1 MKSNA
6 LFLMTVVWIILGLL
20 LLFVLLF
27 RIMMNGFRNP
37 QRKHTTSP
45 LEIGIPFEE
54 VRFITHNNRSLYG
67 WWIFKNETYPTIIL
81 VHGWGRNVGRMMP
94 YIEQLNKQQFNLLT
108 FDARHHGSS
117 DKDKLSTMKKFAEDI
132 SSAFDF
138 VHQRIDNDVSK
149 IGVVGLSIG
158 GGAAIY
164 ASAHDKRIKSIITVG
179 AFANPLDVMKLQL
192 AKRHV
197 PYYPVGLIL
206 LKYLEFLVGFKFN
219 DIAPEKYIHHTDT
232 KILLIHGTDD
242 LTIPISHARRLN
254 NNSKSKNVELWEIEN
269 RGHSD
274 CHKEEGYWDKII
286 QFLTKS
292 LN

>member
-1 MKSNA
+1 
-6 LFLMTVVWIILGLL
+6 MTVIWIIIGLL

-37 QRKHTTSP
+37 QRKHTTTP
-45 LEIGIPFEE
+45 LEIGIPFEA
-54 VRFITHNNRSLYG
+54 VRFKTQNDCSLYG
-67 WWIFKNETYPTIIL
+67 WWMLKDKNCPTIVL
-81 VHGWGRNVGRMMP
+81 VHGWGRNVGRMIP
-94 YIEQLNKQQFNLLT
+94 YIEKLNNQQFNLLT

-117 DKDKLSTMKKFAEDI
+117 DKDKLSTIKKFAEDI
-132 SSAFDF
+132 SSAIDF
-138 VHQRIDNDVSK
+138 AQQRINGDSK

-164 ASAHDKRIKSIITVG
+164 AAAHDERIKSIVTVG

-192 AKRHV
+192 SKRHV

-206 LKYLEFLVGFKFN
+206 LRYLEFLVGFKFN
-219 DIAPEKYIHHTDT
+219 EIAPEKHIQHTDA

-242 LTIPISHARRLN
+242 LTIPISHAKRLIN
-254 NNSKSKNVELWEIEN
+254 DSKKDNVELWEIEN

-274 CHKEEGYWDKII
+274 CHKEEGYWNKIN
-286 QFLTKS
+286 QFLAES